1 MRRDLPKNPLSRWQS
16 LVWRLLRITRRQTTM
31 CRGRSYLT
39 WSPTP
44 RSGNPWTGNP
54 DLPLPC
60 ASLNAAKAHGG
71 GTAWNW
77 PGILW
82 EQPGKAESFAA
93 KTMETEN
100 VTRTNF
106 MSEFCRSEEHTSEL
120 QSLMR
125 ISYAVFCLKKK
136 TTRNNDQTHKN

>member
-1 MRRDLPKNPLSRWQS
+1 
-16 LVWRLLRITRRQTTM
+16 M

-93 KTMETEN
+93 KTMETET

-106 MSEFCRSEEHTSEL
+106 MSEFCFANETS
-120 QSLMR
+120 R
-125 ISYAVFCLKKK
+125 IWAFSGDFSSNPQLSPLFP
-136 TTRNNDQTHKN
+136 TRPLIDFSSIGAYYDILRLPTRTRQAPTLRHGPHI

>member
-1 MRRDLPKNPLSRWQS
+1 MRIRD
-16 LVWRLLRITRRQTTM
+16 
-31 CRGRSYLT
+31 
-39 WSPTP
+39 WS
-44 RSGNPWTGNP
+44 SDVCSSDLP

-60 ASLNAAKAHGG
+60 TSLNAAKANGR

-106 MSEFCRSEEHTSEL
+106 MSEFCFANETCRIWAFSGDFPSNPKLSPLFPSGPLKDFAFIGADRYEETTAEI
-120 QSLMR
+120 QSLL
-125 ISYAVFCLKKK
+125 ANL
-136 TTRNNDQTHKN
+136 